1 MSRSSGTGFLHPR
14 SFTIFFYILFIST
27 FYSRTVPAAPILQ
40 DIHNDRRDT
49 NMSVKCTKST
59 SSSTE
64 SISIITNI
72 KTIIETTFT
81 TQTDVVTRTIIG
93 GVIDGSSSSISTS
106 TGLLAETTSTLTTV
120 QSGSPVVS
128 DIGTEPGYVFSTPE
142 YTTSSSSSSLSR
154 PTITMIA
161 SPPVAVVPTNEL
173 EEKPVPSSEVLI
185 ITTSIEPNISS
196 ATALP
201 VSTASTEFTSTE
213 STSTESTSTESTTSI
228 ELTTIPSFTST
239 SIITTLSSTTTLSP
253 KEPTSMA
260 SNIIIPIET
269 PQPSLDSETTS
280 LLQKPSPITTST
292 LPPSLTTTFQTVST
306 SSISSSESSIDPPK
320 TGYILTGIILPQPS
334 DIPAA
339 QSTRV
344 QLDGGVSMPTS
355 TSGVDL
361 NGPPELVFRGD
372 AGRAVS
378 ISIGVWGI
386 SGVVAVVL
394 GMIV

>member
-14 SFTIFFYILFIST
+14 SFTIFFYIFFIST

-49 NMSVKCTKST
+49 NISVECTKST
-59 SSSTE
+59 SLSTE

-81 TQTDVVTRTIIG
+81 TQTDVVTRTIID

-106 TGLLAETTSTLTTV
+106 TGLPAETTSTLTTV

-142 YTTSSSSSSLSR
+142 YTTSSSSSSLYR

-161 SPPVAVVPTNEL
+161 SPPVAVVPTNEP
-173 EEKPVPSSEVLI
+173 EKKPVPSSEVLI
-185 ITTSIEPNISS
+185 ITTSIEPSISS

-201 VSTASTEFTSTE
+201 VSTTSTE
-213 STSTESTSTESTTSI
+213 LTSTESTSTESTTSI

-239 SIITTLSSTTTLSP
+239 SIITTLSSTTALSP
-253 KEPTSMA
+253 EEPTSMA

-280 LLQKPSPITTST
+280 SLQNPPPIATYKPS
-292 LPPSLTTTFQTVST
+292 PSLTTTFHTVST
-306 SSISSSESSIDPPK
+306 SSISSSQSSIDPPK

-344 QLDGGVSMPTS
+344 QLDGGVSMPTI

-372 AGRAVS
+372 AGRGVS

-386 SGVVAVVL
+386 SGVAAVVL

>member
-27 FYSRTVPAAPILQ
+27 FYSRTIPAAPILQ

-49 NMSVKCTKST
+49 NISVECTKST
-59 SSSTE
+59 SLSTE

-81 TQTDVVTRTIIG
+81 TQTDVVTRTIID
-93 GVIDGSSSSISTS
+93 GVIDGSSTSTSTS

-120 QSGSPVVS
+120 QSGSPVLS

-142 YTTSSSSSSLSR
+142 YTTSSSSSLSR

-161 SPPVAVVPTNEL
+161 SPPVAVVPTNEP
-173 EEKPVPSSEVLI
+173 EEKPVTSSEVLK
-185 ITTSIEPNISS
+185 ITTSIEPSISS

-201 VSTASTEFTSTE
+201 VSTTSIELTSTE
-213 STSTESTSTESTTSI
+213 STSIESTKSI

-253 KEPTSMA
+253 EEPTSMA

-280 LLQKPSPITTST
+280 SLQNPAPIATYTHH
-292 LPPSLTTTFQTVST
+292 PSLTTTFQTVST
-306 SSISSSESSIDPPK
+306 SSIDPPK

-344 QLDGGVSMPTS
+344 QLDGGVSMPTI
-355 TSGVDL
+355 TNGVDL

-372 AGRAVS
+372 AGRGVS
-378 ISIGVWGI
+378 ISIGVWGV